1 MNLFTQ
7 DLSGLES
14 PANTIQ
20 ENPSSSGT
28 DALIAHG
35 LQAIAR

>member
-20 ENPSSSGT
+20 ENPSSGT